1 MALAR
6 CKRRN
11 SERCMPDS
19 NAPAPPA
26 PEARQNAID
35 AFCESFARNDLG
47 MGEFETR
54 LEMAHLAH
62 TAELLRL
69 ILADLPPAPVPVGN
83 EITDP
88 RL

>member
-1 MALAR
+1 VALAR

-35 AFCESFARNDLG
+35 AFCESFARDDLE

-54 LEMAHLAH
+54 LEMAHRAQS
-62 TAELLRL
+62 AEQLRL

-83 EITDP
+83 EVTDP